1 MNANGHLILGYA
13 SGAVILQRTLSV
25 PRLLAG
31 LCLLGAAA
39 CSRQP
44 PAPPPSVIAPLPQV
58 SGTFALDGI
67 SAPVRIVRDRW
78 GIAHIY
84 AQNERDLFFA
94 QGFVQAEDRLFQMD
108 LWRRAAQGRLSE
120 VLGLNFVERD
130 AATRR
135 VLYRGEMSAEWASY
149 GPGVKAIAEAFVR
162 GVNAW
167 VTVAR
172 EHLPEE
178 FVLAGWLP
186 DLWSPE
192 DLLNRTDAF
201 VAGDAALDV
210 FRARLVAAVGERRA
224 DAMFP
229 AAAPYRISAGLD
241 INAVSAVVGD
251 AIRRAG
257 TAPFFLGLAAPVTA
271 PAGVAATGSNAWAAI
286 GVRSATGAPLL
297 ANDPH
302 RLFAHPSRR
311 YLVHLNAPGWNVI
324 GAASPW
330 LPGVIIGHNDRV
342 AWGMTAFA
350 ADTTDVY
357 VEHVNPSN
365 PHQVEYRGRWVETQ
379 VVRDPIVMKGQ
390 AKPFPFERELTP
402 NGAIVA
408 SDTDHHLAFTVRWSG
423 SEPGA
428 AGELAAL
435 ALDRARSSAE
445 LRASLARWKL
455 PAVEVI
461 YADVDGAAGQ
471 QVAGLV
477 PIRSGWDGA
486 LPAPGWTGTFEW
498 RGWRSLDSLPHELL
512 QKSGGVA
519 VSANRSAART
529 GRLGELFANVRAYTV
544 DDFKRF
550 QYDITAWNAER
561 LVPLLMRLH
570 ADRNEVEASRT
581 QLVKWDRQVAAG
593 STTAALYVFWED
605 ALARKQAE
613 ARVAPALVDEYVAR
627 MGVSVTALMKPSPI
641 WFDGDITIARDRL
654 LLDSL
659 AAAVDRARGASSSD
673 RDASTVP
680 QPWGRLHTLT
690 FRHPLAITPAAR
702 RRFDVG
708 PFEQPG
714 YSGTVLSTFPGLDV
728 SGGATFREI
737 IDVSAWDRS
746 VGTNAPGQSGAPGS
760 SHFADLAK
768 PWAAGEYFP
777 LAFTD
782 AAVQANTEAT
792 LTLQPR

>member
-1 MNANGHLILGYA
+1 MLG
-13 SGAVILQRTLSV
+13 S
-25 PRLLAG
+25 
-31 LCLLGAAA
+31 AA
-39 CSRQP
+39 CRSQP
-44 PAPPPSVIAPLPQV
+44 PPPPSPAAAPLPQV
-58 SGTFALDGI
+58 SGTLGLDGV
-67 SAPVRIVRDRW
+67 SAPVRVVRDRW
-78 GIAHIY
+78 GVPHIY

-94 QGFVQAEDRLFQMD
+94 QGFVQAQDRLFQMD
-108 LWRRAAQGRLSE
+108 LWRRSAQGRLSE

-135 VLYRGEMSAEWASY
+135 VQYRGEIGAEWASY
-149 GPGVKAIAEAFVR
+149 GPGVKQIADAFVS
-162 GVNAW
+162 GINAW
-167 VTVAR
+167 VAVAR
-172 EHLPEE
+172 EHVPEE
-178 FVLAGWLP
+178 FALAGWLP
-186 DLWSPE
+186 DLWSPD

-210 FRARLVAAVGERRA
+210 FRGRLVAAVGERRA
-224 DAMFP
+224 DALFP
-229 AAAPYRISAGLD
+229 AAAPYRIPAGLD

-251 AIRRAG
+251 ALRRVG
-257 TAPFFLGLAAPVTA
+257 TAPFFLGLAAPVIV
-271 PAGVAATGSNAWAAI
+271 PAGVEATGSNAWAAI
-286 GVRSATGAPLL
+286 GARSATGAPLL

-302 RLFAHPSRR
+302 RAFAHPSLR

-330 LPGVIIGHNDRV
+330 LPGVIIGHNERV

-350 ADTTDVY
+350 ADTADVY
-357 VEHVNPSN
+357 VERVNPSN
-365 PHQVEYRGRWVETQ
+365 PHQVEYRGRWVATQ
-379 VVRDPIVMKGQ
+379 VVRDPIAMKGQ

-408 SDTDHHLAFTVRWSG
+408 SDTDRHLAFTVRWAG

-445 LRASLARWKL
+445 LRLALARWKL
-455 PAVEVI
+455 PEVEMI
-461 YADVDGAAGQ
+461 YADVDGVAGR

-498 RGWRSLDSLPHELL
+498 RGWRSLDNLPHERLFKADGIAIL
-512 QKSGGVA
+512 
-519 VSANRSAART
+519 ANRNAART
-529 GRLGELFANVRAYTV
+529 GRLDELFAAARAYTV

-550 QYDITAWNAER
+550 QYDITAWNAEQ
-561 LVPLLMRLH
+561 LIPLLTPLH
-570 ADRNEVEASRT
+570 ADRNEVEASR
-581 QLVKWDRQVAAG
+581 QLLVQWDRHVAADSG
-593 STTAALYVFWED
+593 AATLYVFWEE
-605 ALARKQAE
+605 ALARTLAE
-613 ARVAPALVDEYVAR
+613 ARIAPALVDEYVAR
-627 MGVSVTALMKPSPI
+627 VGVPVAALTKPSDV
-641 WFDGDITIARDRL
+641 WFDGDPTSARDRL

-659 AAAVDRARGASSSD
+659 AAAVDRARRAPSAD
-673 RDASTVP
+673 HVAPMVLP
-680 QPWGRLHTLT
+680 PWGRLHLLT
-690 FRHPLAITPAAR
+690 FRHPLAITQAAR
-702 RRFDVG
+702 GRFNVG
-708 PFEQPG
+708 PFEQAG

-737 IDVSAWDRS
+737 ADLADWDRS
-746 VGTNAPGQSGAPGS
+746 VVTNAPGQSGAPGS

-782 AAVQANTEAT
+782 AVVQANTEAV
-792 LTLQPR
+792 LTLHPR

>member
-1 MNANGHLILGYA
+1 
-13 SGAVILQRTLSV
+13 VILQRALSLL
-25 PRLLAG
+25 RLLAG
-31 LCLLGAAA
+31 LCALGSAA
-39 CSRQP
+39 CSRP
-44 PAPPPSVIAPLPQV
+44 TPSPPPPVTAPLPQV
-58 SGTFALDGI
+58 SGALGLDGLF
-67 SAPVRIVRDRW
+67 APVRIVRDRW
-78 GIAHIY
+78 GIPHIY

-94 QGFVQAEDRLFQMD
+94 QGFVQAQDRLFQMD
-108 LWRRAAQGRLSE
+108 LWRRSAQGRLSE

-135 VLYRGEMSAEWASY
+135 VQYRGEMAAEWASY
-149 GPGVKAIAEAFVR
+149 GPGVKPIAEAFVR

-167 VTVAR
+167 VAMAR
-172 EHLPEE
+172 EHVPEE
-178 FVLAGWLP
+178 FALAGWLP
-186 DLWSPE
+186 ELWSPE

-201 VAGDAALDV
+201 VAGDAELDV
-210 FRARLVAAVGERRA
+210 FRGRLVAAVGERRA
-224 DAMFP
+224 DAFFA
-229 AAAPYRISAGLD
+229 AAAPYRIPAGLD

-251 AIRRAG
+251 ALRRVG
-257 TAPFFLGLAAPVTA
+257 TAPFFLGLAAPVTLSA
-271 PAGVAATGSNAWAAI
+271 AAAATGSNAWAVS
-286 GVRSATGAPLL
+286 GKRSGSGAPLL

-302 RLFAHPSRR
+302 RAFAHPSLR

-342 AWGMTAFA
+342 AWGMTAVA
-350 ADTTDVY
+350 ADTADVY
-357 VEHVNPSN
+357 VERVNPSN
-365 PHQVEYRGRWVETQ
+365 PHQVEYRGRWVDTK
-379 VVRDPIVMKGQ
+379 VVPDPIVMKGQ

-408 SDTDHHLAFTVRWSG
+408 SDTDRHLAFTVRWSG

-461 YADVDGAAGQ
+461 YADVDAVAGR

-486 LPAPGWTGTFEW
+486 LPVPGWTGTFEW
-498 RGWRSLDSLPHELL
+498 RGWRSLDNLPHELL
-512 QKSGGVA
+512 PKAGGLA
-519 VSANRSAART
+519 VSANQNAARA
-529 GRLGELFANVRAYTV
+529 GRLEELFAGAGAYTV

-550 QYDITAWNAER
+550 QHDITAWNAEQ
-561 LVPLLMRLH
+561 LVPLLTPLH
-570 ADRNEVEASRT
+570 ADRNEVEASRQ
-581 QLVKWDRQVAAG
+581 QLVQWDRRVAADSG
-593 STTAALYVFWED
+593 AATLYVFWEE
-605 ALARKQAE
+605 ALARKLAE
-613 ARVAPALVDEYVAR
+613 ARIAPGLVDEYVAR
-627 MGVSVTALMKPSPI
+627 VGVPVAALTKPSRV
-641 WFDGDITIARDRL
+641 WFDGDLTSARDRL

-659 AAAVDRARGASSSD
+659 AGAVDRARSTPSADHVASIFS
-673 RDASTVP
+673 P
-680 QPWGRLHTLT
+680 PWGRQHTLT
-690 FRHPLAITPAAR
+690 FRHPLAITQAAR
-702 RRFDVG
+702 SRFNIG
-708 PFEQPG
+708 PFEQAG

-737 IDVSAWDRS
+737 ADLANWDRS
-746 VGTNAPGQSGAPGS
+746 LATNAPGQSGAPGS

-768 PWAAGEYFP
+768 PWSAGEYFP

-782 AAVQANTEAT
+782 EAVQANSESV
-792 LTLQPR
+792 LTLRPR